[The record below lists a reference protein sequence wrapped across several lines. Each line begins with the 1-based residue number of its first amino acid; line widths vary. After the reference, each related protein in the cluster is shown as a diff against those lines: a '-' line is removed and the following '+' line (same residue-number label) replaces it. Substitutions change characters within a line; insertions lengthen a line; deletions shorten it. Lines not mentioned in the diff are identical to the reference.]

1 MKDLTTTAI
10 ETDFHN
16 RLINQF
22 FHPNSYF
29 FHCVKGLL
37 ANPSL
42 LNNSNPQLAIIPLI
56 ARLIDYLTA
65 ANVPLNELRE
75 ISKIKN
81 FEKLIDGLNEILLG
95 YDFKSISQAQI
106 RATIGEIA
114 ANFLR
119 GVYQLLIEDE
129 KSRILLSKYLDIKS
143 KLVELM
149 DESNGRKKDSSTLSP
164 LREIINSDVAPAHV
178 RDVHSVEIQST
189 DKTARETVTDG
200 KAQYQR
206 FEQQLNRLLGLIAEL
221 RMTIT
226 FDADF
231 MLMRSIEARFLQLQ
245 RLAENY
251 GVEPIRIIADR
262 MVQLLHVSLNQLRPA
277 DQSLVEVIDMALA
290 LIGQPAGRI
299 VSPEAHAKFVDRC
312 NQLLIELEWSH
323 GHNSELNERAEL
335 PSDRVRDQSERFK
348 INPSLSQ
355 SRADSNKS
363 SFSSIFN
370 GFQVRKNPSADVAE
384 LDVLDD
390 DEVILH
396 LSHNIKSDST
406 ESNHRHLSVDDDV
419 EFVGGQS
426 TKLTQ
431 PRSESLLRDNHEI
444 NVSTDKQTPLAAE
457 ILDSSSLS
465 KSESQNHRASKRD
478 NNDLTPLFHQEADWY
493 FKVLFAALKQLK
505 NQEKIQVAL
514 EDIELASSS
523 LKRLARKF
531 GIDEADR
538 LPELIETISIIAN
551 QNLIKLPPSIIQTIE
566 DGVALLKEFDRNNF
580 EQHKL
585 FDKIVTELKEFM
597 GSAMRRLPKSDN
609 SMPNIN

>member
-10 ETDFHN
+10 EIDFHN

-29 FHCVKGLL
+29 SRCVKGLL
-37 ANPSL
+37 ANPSR
-42 LNNSNPQLAIIPLI
+42 LNSHPQSTIIPVI
-56 ARLIDYLTA
+56 AQLIDYLTK
-65 ANVPLNELRE
+65 ANAPLNELQE

-81 FEKLIDGLNEILLG
+81 FEKLIDGLNEILLQ
-95 YDFKSISQAQI
+95 YDFKSISPAEI

-119 GVYQLLIEDE
+119 GLYQILIKDE
-129 KSRILLSKYLDIKS
+129 RSRILLGTYLDIKS

-149 DESNGRKKDSSTLSP
+149 DESNGRKKDISTLSP
-164 LREIINSDVAPAHV
+164 LREIMHSAVAPAHV
-178 RDVHSVEIQST
+178 RDAHPFETPST
-189 DKTARETVTDG
+189 DKTARETVTDE
-200 KAQYQR
+200 KVQYQR

-221 RMTIT
+221 RMNIT

-251 GVEPIRIIADR
+251 KVEPIRIIADR
-262 MVQLLHVSLNQLRPA
+262 MVQLLHASLHRLRPA
-277 DQSLVEVIDMALA
+277 DQSLVEIIDMALA
-290 LIGQPAGRI
+290 LIGQPTGRI
-299 VSPEAHAKFVDRC
+299 VSPEAQANFVDRC
-312 NQLLIELEWSH
+312 NQLLIEMERSQ
-323 GHNSELNERAEL
+323 GHNIEPNERADL
-335 PSDRVRDQSERFK
+335 PSDRVRQESESYK
-348 INPSLSQ
+348 INTTLSQ
-355 SRADSNKS
+355 SRADSYKS
-363 SFSSIFN
+363 THGSIFN
-370 GFQVRKNPSADVAE
+370 GFQVKKNSSANVAE

-390 DEVILH
+390 DEVISQ
-396 LSHNIKSDST
+396 LSHKIKSDAT
-406 ESNHRHLSVDDDV
+406 KPHDRHLAVDDV

-431 PRSESLLRDNHEI
+431 PGSESLFRDDHKI
-444 NVSTDKQTPLAAE
+444 DVSTDKQTSFAAE
-457 ILDSSSLS
+457 VLESSHLS
-465 KSESQNHRASKRD
+465 KSESQNHQASKND
-478 NNDLTPLFHQEADWY
+478 DNDLMLLFHQEADWY
-493 FKVLFAALKQLK
+493 FKVLSAALKQLK
-505 NQEKIQVAL
+505 NQEKIQLAL

-551 QNLIKLPPSIIQTIE
+551 QNLIKLPPSLIQTME
-566 DGVALLKEFDRNNF
+566 DGVAMLKEFDRNNF
-580 EQHKL
+580 QQHKL
-585 FDKIVTELKEFM
+585 LDKIVTELKEFM
-597 GSAMRRLPKSDN
+597 GSATRRLPKSDN